1 MIGPQQDKSVSVV
14 YVASTLLIAAFY
26 LFPQMS
32 ILIRFDQIAYLS
44 ALYYVCFV
52 AKQVNVSKVASI
64 ILYAIPFCLLMF
76 VAKGYNFKYG
86 FLHNFMGVWNL
97 IIPSVICVGLFLR
110 KRPRELFIITW
121 GAIIML
127 TITCVTTLTAM
138 GDSANVM
145 RELTAGTTDENYA
158 NALREQGVGGFGI
171 AYAMGAFTVGL
182 FALFRQMKK
191 WNIGKFV
198 ILIFLVFSF
207 YFVTQAQFTT
217 LLIIT
222 VVGAATSYFLDAR
235 TWFQKLK
242 VVVITG
248 IIISLMP
255 VIVQIVIALYEDS
268 TIAARLSRMSDSLW
282 GNGDASDIS
291 GQRSIYQLNA
301 YNLFLESPIWGNNIT
316 KQPNAFT
323 HLACHSTLL
332 AVACSTGIIGIW
344 SYLRTFYTAFKNEI
358 NLIIDPNLH
367 TSYYPVAIY
376 YLLFAFLNPIDTVT
390 EAAWL
395 IFVIIP
401 SLFRLYIP
409 KSND

>member
-1 MIGPQQDKSVSVV
+1 
-14 YVASTLLIAAFY
+14 
-26 LFPQMS
+26 
-32 ILIRFDQIAYLS
+32 
-44 ALYYVCFV
+44 
-52 AKQVNVSKVASI
+52 
-64 ILYAIPFCLLMF
+64 
-76 VAKGYNFKYG
+76 
-86 FLHNFMGVWNL
+86 
-97 IIPSVICVGLFLR
+97 
-110 KRPRELFIITW
+110 
-121 GAIIML
+121 
-127 TITCVTTLTAM
+127 
-138 GDSANVM
+138 
-145 RELTAGTTDENYA
+145 
-158 NALREQGVGGFGI
+158 
-171 AYAMGAFTVGL
+171 
-182 FALFRQMKK
+182 
-191 WNIGKFV
+191 
-198 ILIFLVFSF
+198 
-207 YFVTQAQFTT
+207 
-217 LLIIT
+217 
-222 VVGAATSYFLDAR
+222 
-235 TWFQKLK
+235 
-242 VVVITG
+242 
-248 IIISLMP
+248 MP

-323 HLACHSTLL
+323 YLACHSTLL

-344 SYLRTFYTAFKNEI
+344 SYLKTFYTAFKNEI